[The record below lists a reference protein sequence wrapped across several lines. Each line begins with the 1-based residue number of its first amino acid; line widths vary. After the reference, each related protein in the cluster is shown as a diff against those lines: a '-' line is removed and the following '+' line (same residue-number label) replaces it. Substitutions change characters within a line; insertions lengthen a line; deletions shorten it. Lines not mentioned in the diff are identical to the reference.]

1 VTTTHRI
8 TNENARVRY
17 SASQEAEALIST
29 MGRTEDIKFSP
40 DGSWLAIAAFTKNLI
55 HLFRIGSGSDNAHCR
70 IKIENPL
77 TIQSDALLNP
87 HGIDFLGE
95 DKIIVANRAGRMTL
109 FEIPNQ
115 SSSGSIIKQKPAAI
129 FKGSKKAKIGSPGS
143 VACLK
148 LAHDRYRVFCCNNYL
163 HTVTAHDIELGKRS
177 KAREER
183 TLIRRGL
190 SIPDGICI
198 SPDHQWI
205 AISNHSTGTV
215 LLYRM
220 DSALNPD
227 TKPHHML
234 HGIVCPHGI
243 RFSADDSTLYVID
256 SASPYL
262 HIFKQQEGQWTTIQ
276 KPTNSICMLDTET
289 FERGRYNA
297 QEGGLKG
304 MDILHTR
311 GLLAVTS
318 EHCPLAF
325 YDMDTLMQTPA
336 VNIEEEIRDKSLQ
349 RDFELI

>member
-1 VTTTHRI
+1 
-8 TNENARVRY
+8 
-17 SASQEAEALIST
+17 
-29 MGRTEDIKFSP
+29 MGRTEDLKFSP
-40 DGSWLAIAAFTKNLI
+40 DGRWMAIAAFTNNLI
-55 HLFRIGSGSDNAHCR
+55 HLFRISSCSEDDPFR
-70 IKIENPL
+70 IEIGNPL
-77 TIQSDALLNP
+77 TIKSDALLNP
-87 HGIDFLGE
+87 HGIDFLSG
-95 DKIIVANRAGRMTL
+95 DKIIAANRAGRMTL

-115 SSSGSIIKQKPAAI
+115 NSSGSIIKQKPVAI

-143 VACLK
+143 VACLQ
-148 LAHDRYRVFCCNNYL
+148 LEHNRYRIFCCNNYL
-163 HTVTAHDIELGKRS
+163 HTITVHDIELGNRYR
-177 KAREER
+177 AREES

-190 SIPDGICI
+190 SIPDGISI
-198 SPDHQWI
+198 SPDRQWI
-205 AISNHSTGTV
+205 AVSNHSTGTV

-220 DSALNPD
+220 DSGLNPD

-243 RFSADDSTLYVID
+243 RFSADGSTLYVID

-262 HIFKQQEGQWTTIQ
+262 HIFKQQEGQWNTIQ
-276 KPTNSICMLDTET
+276 KPANSICMLDTET

-318 EHCPLAF
+318 EYCPLAF
-325 YDMDTLMQTPA
+325 YDMDTLMQAPTT
-336 VNIEEEIRDKSLQ
+336 NIEEEIREKSLQ